1 MTKPHDW
8 ALIADAQHARV
19 LERTAPAGP
28 WHELESEAEERFA
41 PPSRAQGSD
50 RPGRVVESVGG
61 ARHAVEPR
69 HDPHRE
75 AKRAFAEEL
84 AGRLEAA
91 LRAGRCQRLILVAPP
106 AFLGD
111 LRAALSPAAKRALL
125 GTLDKDLTR
134 HPLAEIL
141 PHLEEIRPPE

>member
-1 MTKPHDW
+1 MTTHRDW
-8 ALIADAQHARV
+8 ALIADAQRARV
-19 LERTAPAGP
+19 LERTSPGGP
-28 WHELESEAEERFA
+28 WHEVESEATERYD
-41 PPSRAQGSD
+41 PPSRELGSD
-50 RPGRVVESVGG
+50 RPGRAFESMGG

-84 AGRLEAA
+84 AGRLAAA
-91 LRAGRCQRLILVAPP
+91 LQAGRCQRLVLVAPP

-111 LRAALSPAAKRALL
+111 LRAALPHAAQRALL

-134 HPLAEIL
+134 HPLAEVV
-141 PHLEEIRPPE
+141 PHLAELRPAE